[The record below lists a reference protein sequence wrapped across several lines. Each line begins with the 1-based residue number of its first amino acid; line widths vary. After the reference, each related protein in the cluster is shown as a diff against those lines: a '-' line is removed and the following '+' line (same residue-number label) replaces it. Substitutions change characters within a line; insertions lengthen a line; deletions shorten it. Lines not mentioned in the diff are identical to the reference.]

1 MVEQRGIMAEAQFDD
16 LANPGDL
23 HRGAGFSAYI
33 NGLGAVLSLALVAG
47 VVAWGYQLAVR
58 DVAGVPVVRALDG
71 PMRVRPD
78 DPGGVAAD
86 HLGLAVN
93 RVQAEGLAEKPAERL
108 VLAPTPV
115 ALEAEDQ
122 PQPVLAAAAVAQGL
136 TPRGEIAAALSGLT
150 GDARIETAED
160 MAVAAALAQALIE
173 DEPVAIEAV
182 VDASSEVDLLDD
194 LPAPISSV
202 RPVLRPK
209 TLAAN
214 SPSGLD
220 VDPASLTVGTRLV
233 QLGAFESRDQALA
246 EWTRLNQGFEPF
258 MADKNRIVQMTETS
272 GRVFYRLRAV
282 GFSDLA
288 HARRFCAAI
297 LASQASCIP
306 VLIR

>member
-1 MVEQRGIMAEAQFDD
+1 MAEAQFDD
-16 LANPGDL
+16 LANPGDH

-78 DPGGVAAD
+78 DPGGVAAN
-86 HLGLAVN
+86 HQGLAVN
-93 RVQAEGLAEKPAERL
+93 RVQAEGLAEKPADRL

-122 PQPVLAAAAVAQGL
+122 PQPVLAAAAVAVAQGL
-136 TPRGEIAAALSGLT
+136 TPKDEIAAALSGLT
-150 GDARIETAED
+150 GNPRIETAED

-194 LPAPISSV
+194 LPAPTSSV

-233 QLGAFESRDQALA
+233 QLGAFDSRDEALA
-246 EWTRLNQGFEPF
+246 EWTRLIQGYEPF
-258 MADKNRIVQMTETS
+258 MADKRRIVQMTETS
-272 GRVFYRLRAV
+272 GRVFYRLRAH
-282 GFSDLA
+282 GFADLTD
-288 HARRFCAAI
+288 ARRFCAAI